1 MANILALPTH
11 QQFSNMQGAGLR
23 NGEAMNLKEGTRR
36 LALLL
41 GVVGAILGGFA
52 SYT

>member
-1 MANILALPTH
+1 
-11 QQFSNMQGAGLR
+11 
-23 NGEAMNLKEGTRR
+23 MNLKEGTRR

-52 SYT
+52 SYLVLQTCS